1 MSAARTAATIGLVVL
16 VAGSA
21 GFLLHRLSNEGP
33 QPSFADSVNAA
44 ASRATGGMRR
54 GPSDSASADFGSP
67 TPRASEEP
75 PDGGSPVDAD
85 GPPAPTL
92 AAASPEPP
100 THIPALTLPDIQGKP
115 RALSEWKGRPLL
127 INFWA
132 TWCEPCRREIPL
144 LKQLRAQ
151 HAKDGLEIIGIA
163 IDFRDAVRG
172 YAGTAG
178 IDYPVLV
185 AEEDATAPKAFGV
198 GMGLPTTVFADREG
212 RIVGRHVGELRGEE
226 AGKQIALALGKR

>member
-1 MSAARTAATIGLVVL
+1 MSATRTAATICLVVL
-16 VAGSA
+16 VAGGA

-33 QPSFADSVNAA
+33 QPSFADSINAA
-44 ASRATGGMRR
+44 ASRATGAPGH
-54 GPSDSASADFGSP
+54 GPSDSASADSGSP
-67 TPRASEEP
+67 APGTGEA
-75 PDGGSPVDAD
+75 PDGGSPADAD
-85 GPPAPTL
+85 GSAARL

-144 LKQLRAQ
+144 LKQLRAR
-151 HAKDGLEIIGIA
+151 HAKDGLEVIGIA

-185 AEEDATAPKAFGV
+185 AEEDATAPRAFGV

-212 RIVGRHVGELRGEE
+212 RIVRRHVGELRAEE
-226 AGKQIALALGKR
+226 AGKQIALALGSR